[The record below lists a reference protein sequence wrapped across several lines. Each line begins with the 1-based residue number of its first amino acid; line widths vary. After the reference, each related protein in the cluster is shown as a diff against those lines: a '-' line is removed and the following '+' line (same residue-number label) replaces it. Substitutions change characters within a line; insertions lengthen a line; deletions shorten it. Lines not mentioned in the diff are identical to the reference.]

1 MTAAGVAL
9 GAVGAYL
16 LWFRSPWTVSTPVA
30 SFTSDTAYVG
40 WLGRF

>member
-1 MTAAGVAL
+1 MTAARVAL

-16 LWFRSPWTVSTPVA
+16 LWSRSPQSASTPVA
-30 SFTSDTAYVG
+30 SFTDDTAYVG